1 MTTAIIDI
9 GRRKISP
16 STSTFFGERR
26 GGVGTLFVEG
36 GGEGGGCTFQI
47 SKKLPY
53 LKMYY

>member
-36 GGEGGGCTFQI
+36 GERGAGAHFR
-47 SKKLPY
+47 
-53 LKMYY
+53 